1 MTRIDEEYIE
11 KARREMI
18 QCGIEYGLVNE
29 KTLLLSQELD
39 ILLNQ
44 FGNSLT
50 TRKTVINE
58 GERFFFKS

>member
-44 FGNSLT
+44 FGSSLT

>member
-44 FGNSLT
+44 FGSSLT

-58 GERFFFKS
+58 SERFFFKS

>member
-11 KARREMI
+11 KTRREMI

-44 FGNSLT
+44 FGSSLT

>member
-11 KARREMI
+11 KTRREMI